1 MRVDCAFC
9 QQFFTALRG
18 GHQWLCNNA
27 SWSADDF
34 DKRCISVH
42 RPGKSD
48 CVGAVKSDQISARIK
63 ASRSDLRVVS
73 AATERRLVD
82 HAQTS
87 RAADNSMDDRGDLFG
102 ECRPD

>member
-48 CVGAVKSDQISARIK
+48 CVGAVSRTRFRL
-63 ASRSDLRVVS
+63 ASKRVDRTSVS
-73 AATERRLVD
+73 PAATERRLGD

-87 RAADNSMDDRGDLFG
+87 RAADNSMDDKGDLFG